1 MESTRISTQVSVKHC
16 SLCQGDTEYYCYG
29 CRQDL
34 CIQCK
39 ELHVIDLSTEN
50 HEVTRYIERMKY
62 PPKDESE
69 ESGDPD
75 SRDSSKQVKSERS
88 GNSEQVMCVRSR
100 DPVPLPVW
108 LSPSER
114 SEMERGLYSKTIYSI
129 RGETIYNRLIMLEG
143 VRQDLKTGHKAV
155 NIRGLSMAEM
165 IGQVPKDKIYEVLAG
180 DLEDRCI
187 IQKTR
192 MTRHMTRLLQY
203 VHRYEQLRN
212 IMIKKPIKFLR
223 IMTRKHDHTENQETL
238 HTQKDQEKLL
248 TQRGKKEMVN
258 MVVNLMKG
266 MRFGETGK
274 RQAPGTKLLLTLMSS
289 PVLQKSL
296 SVTGV
301 TQCFHISRVTPD
313 RVWVNDLFN
322 LILTDTATGKQL
334 HSVDDSLHSV
344 SGKHTVNCDSE
355 LIYIDEE
362 KNINKLSRDTKTT
375 TTLIKHTDT
384 KWKPQCV
391 YCSPSSGDLLVGM
404 YREDTYTGKVMR
416 YDNTGK
422 RKQTIPH
429 NDKTPNTLYE
439 FPRYITENNNGD
451 VLVSDRYRAVVV
463 TSGEGVHRFS
473 YTGTPSGSQL
483 KPRGIC
489 TDVMSHILVSDWNTY
504 TVQMLDRDGQ
514 FLSYLLTTQSLG
526 IHGSPYGL
534 SYDVTNHVLW
544 VGSCKTSSVYRYINR
559 HLALSGK
566 SHYLSLITYTREQ
579 CDVSLSSEPFN
590 SRHIPGLTQ
599 EEYCRE
605 RDEENKR
612 LKQMEERRIRQVKE
626 RRRRRRQAEERK
638 RQKEVERIRQE
649 DEEEEEE
656 GEEIT
661 HAVGSAI

>member
-1 MESTRISTQVSVKHC
+1 MEVTRISTQVSVKHC
-16 SLCQGDTEYYCYG
+16 SLCHGDTEYYCYG

-39 ELHVIDLSTEN
+39 KLHVIDLSTKN

-75 SRDSSKQVKSERS
+75 SHDSSKQVKSARS

-100 DPVPLPVW
+100 DPVPLPLW

-114 SEMERGLYSKTIYSI
+114 SEMERRIYSERI
-129 RGETIYNRLIMLEG
+129 HNLRGETIYNRLVMLKG

-155 NIRGLSMAEM
+155 TIRGLSMTGM
-165 IGQVPKDKIYEVLAG
+165 IGQKPKDKIDEVLAG
-180 DLEDRCI
+180 DLKDRCI

-203 VHRYEQLRN
+203 VHRYEQLSD
-212 IMIKKPIKFLR
+212 IMVKKPIKFLR
-223 IMTRKHDHTENQETL
+223 IMTGKHNSLKIQENLSTK
-238 HTQKDQEKLL
+238 KDQEKLV
-248 TQRGKKEMVN
+248 TQKGKKEMVN

-266 MRFGETGK
+266 MQLVETGK
-274 RQAPGTKLLLTLMSS
+274 RQAPGTELLLTLMSS

-301 TQCFHISRVTPD
+301 ECCRHISCVTPD
-313 RVWVNDLFN
+313 RVWVSDYDN
-322 LILTDTATGKQL
+322 LILTDTTTGKQP
-334 HSVDDSLHSV
+334 HSVEDSLHSWR
-344 SGKHTVNCDSE
+344 GIHTVNCDSE
-355 LIYIDEE
+355 IIYID
-362 KNINKLSRDTKTT
+362 KDNNINKLSSDMKTT

-384 KWKPQCV
+384 TWRPLCV

-404 YREDTYTGKVMR
+404 YYRVTGKVTR

-422 RKQTIPH
+422 RKQTIPQDD
-429 NDKTPNTLYE
+429 NTPHRLYKPE
-439 FPRYITENNNGD
+439 YITENNNGD
-451 VLVSDRYRAVVV
+451 VLVSDFNFNRGAVLV

-473 YTGTPSGSQL
+473 YTGPPPSGSRL
-483 KPRGIC
+483 SPLGIC
-489 TDVMSHILVSDWNTY
+489 TDVMSHILVSDLNTQ

-514 FLSYLLTTQSLG
+514 FLSYLLTKQSPG
-526 IHGSPYGL
+526 IHGPPYGL

-544 VGSCKTSSVYRYINR
+544 VGTLNNNTLSVYRYINR
-559 HLALSGK
+559 HLALSD
-566 SHYLSLITYTREQ
+566 TREH

-599 EEYCRE
+599 EEFDRQ
-605 RDEENKR
+605 EE
-612 LKQMEERRIRQVKE
+612 EERR
-626 RRRRRRQAEERK
+626 
-638 RQKEVERIRQE
+638 RQE
-649 DEEEEEE
+649 E
-656 GEEIT
+656 
-661 HAVGSAI
+661 